1 MIKTR
6 LMLGL
11 MILSLGAAGCAGL
24 QKASSGS
31 SASPSASRT
40 IMASV
45 PNSTVLLHLG
55 DTLVFRPSLEL
66 MPPGMKWNLLAVPEQ
81 LKLTSKP
88 GVFPFTFSAVHSGVG
103 KLQAAVGPPC
113 GDTPGPVA
121 AGISCPVAGAG
132 NVSGGAGMPIRVVT
146 ITVKVYAQGSG

>member
-1 MIKTR
+1 MKTR
-6 LMLGL
+6 LVLGL
-11 MILSLGAAGCAGL
+11 MILSLSAAGCAGL

-31 SASPSASRT
+31 SAPPSASRT
-40 IMASV
+40 ITASV

-55 DTLVFRPSLEL
+55 DTLVFQPSLEL
-66 MPPGMKWNLLAVPEQ
+66 MPPGMKWNLLAVPPQ

-88 GVFPFTFSAVHSGVG
+88 GNFPFTFSVVHSGIG

-113 GDTPGPVA
+113 GGTPGPV
-121 AGISCPVAGAG
+121 AGISCPVAGGG